1 MDYELGLQ
9 EATDLQKKTRLM
21 VSHDT
26 SLRLVLPKQYRVGY
40 TFSYEPSEERITHEI
55 MIQKT
60 LRFWG
65 L

>member
-9 EATDLQKKTRLM
+9 EATDLQKKTRIM

-26 SLRLVLPKQYRVGY
+26 SLRLVLPKNYRMGY
-40 TFSYEPSEERITHEI
+40 TFRYEPKEAGITHEI
-55 MIQKT
+55 MIQRT